1 MESATLGKWRTTGKR
16 RMSSLNTKARRG
28 IAFLA
33 GGIALLLFVPAG
45 TVRYWQAWVY
55 LAVVV
60 GVSGVITWY
69 LMKNDPALLQRRL
82 SAGPMAEKEA
92 SQKIIMGFAMVGFI
106 ALLVVPALDHRFGWS
121 VMPVPVVIAGDLL
134 VAAGFYIIFLVYKE
148 NTFTSAT
155 IEVAA
160 DQRVIS
166 TGPYAI
172 VRHPMYAGGLLYL
185 LATPLSLGSWWGL
198 LAVAA
203 TTPFLVWR
211 MVDEERFLAERLQG
225 YSDYCS
231 RMRWRL
237 IPRIF

>member
-1 MESATLGKWRTTGKR
+1 
-16 RMSSLNTKARRG
+16 
-28 IAFLA
+28 
-33 GGIALLLFVPAG
+33 LLLFVPAG

-60 GVSGVITWY
+60 GVSGVITRY
-69 LMKNDPALLQRRL
+69 LMKNDPALLRRRL

-121 VMPVPVVIAGDLL
+121 VVPVPVVVAGDLL

-198 LAVAA
+198 LAVSA

-211 MVDEERFLAERLQG
+211 MVDEERFLAEHLQG